1 MTARAWAGFATM
13 SALWG
18 IPYLFIKIAVD
29 DGLSPAFV
37 AWSRVVL
44 ATVVLLAL
52 AQRAGVLSQLRG
64 RGRWLA
70 AYALLEISIPFPLIA
85 AGERHIDS
93 SVAAIIIASVPLMI
107 AVLAIRF
114 DREERATGSR
124 LVGLLVGF
132 TGVVVLVGIDVA
144 GRSDELLGA
153 AFVLIA
159 SMGYAAGPM
168 ILRRHLSDL
177 DQRGVMAVALALA
190 ALFLTPFAAAAP
202 PTVAPA
208 ADATLAIVV
217 LGLLCTAAAFVVFG
231 RLIAEIGPGRALVIT
246 YVNPV
251 VALALGMAVL
261 GERPGAGA
269 IAGLLLILAGSW
281 LSTDGRIPPG
291 LAGVLSRARRT
302 PRRSP
307 ATQDSRANLGSQ
319 PSQAASPAESA

>member
-13 SALWG
+13 SVLWG
-18 IPYLFIKIAVD
+18 IPYLFIKVAVD

-44 ATVVLLAL
+44 AAVVLLVL
-52 AQRAGVLSQLRG
+52 AHRAGVLRSLHG

-70 AYALLEISIPFPLIA
+70 AYAFLEITIPFPLIA
-85 AGERHIDS
+85 AGEQHVDS
-93 SVAAIIIASVPLMI
+93 SVAAIIIASVPLLV
-107 AVLAIRF
+107 AVLALRF
-114 DREERATGSR
+114 DRAERATGSR

-144 GRSDELLGA
+144 GQSDELLGA

-159 SMGYAAGPM
+159 SLGYAAGPM
-168 ILRRHLSDL
+168 VLRRHLSDL
-177 DQRGVMAVALALA
+177 DQRAVMGVSLAIAAVL
-190 ALFLTPFAAAAP
+190 LTPVTAVGLP
-202 PTVAPA
+202 SETPS
-208 ADATLAIVV
+208 ADAVLSIVV

-231 RLIAEIGPGRALVIT
+231 RLIGEIGT
-246 YVNPV
+246 
-251 VALALGMAVL
+251 AVL

-281 LSTDGRIPPG
+281 LSTDGRLPPG
-291 LAGVLSRARRT
+291 IAGVVSRVRRS

-307 ATQDSRANLGSQ
+307 APSDSRASPGS
-319 PSQAASPAESA
+319 PPAPERSPAGSS

>member
-1 MTARAWAGFATM
+1 D
-13 SALWG
+13 ALRT
-18 IPYLFIKIAVD
+18 LK
-29 DGLSPAFV
+29 
-37 AWSRVVL
+37 
-44 ATVVLLAL
+44 
-52 AQRAGVLSQLRG
+52 G

-70 AYALLEISIPFPLIA
+70 AYAFLEISIPFPLIA
-85 AGERHIDS
+85 AGEKHVDS
-93 SVAAIIIASVPLMI
+93 SLAAIIIASVPLLV
-107 AVLAIRF
+107 AVLALRF
-114 DREERATGSR
+114 DKAERATGSR

-153 AFVLIA
+153 GFILIA
-159 SMGYAAGPM
+159 SLGYAAGPM
-168 ILRRHLSDL
+168 VLRRHLSDL
-177 DQRGVMAVALALA
+177 DQRAVMAVSLAIA
-190 ALFLTPFAAAAP
+190 AVFLTPVTVVAL
-202 PTVAPA
+202 PTEMPS
-208 ADATLAIVV
+208 ADATLSIVV

-281 LSTDGRIPPG
+281 LSTDGRLPPG
-291 LAGVLSRARRT
+291 LHAVLNRGRRT

-307 ATQDSRANLGSQ
+307 APSDSRVSRGSP
-319 PSQAASPAESA
+319 PSTDPRPAGSS

>member
-29 DGLSPAFV
+29 GGLSPAFV

-44 ATVVLLAL
+44 AAAVLLVL
-52 AQRAGVLSQLRG
+52 AKRAGALGQLKG
-64 RGRWLA
+64 KGRWLA

-85 AGERHIDS
+85 AGEQHVDS

-114 DREERATGSR
+114 DRAECATGSR

-144 GRSDELLGA
+144 GSGEELLGA
-153 AFVLIA
+153 VLILIA

-168 ILRRHLSDL
+168 ILRRHMSDL
-177 DQRGVMAVALALA
+177 DQRAVMAVSLAIA
-190 ALFLTPFAAAAP
+190 AVFLTPFAAATP
-202 PTVAPA
+202 PTAVPD

-231 RLIAEIGPGRALVIT
+231 RLIVEIGPGRALVIT

-251 VALALGMAVL
+251 VALALGVAVL
-261 GERPGAGA
+261 GESPGAGA

-281 LSTDGRIPPG
+281 LSTDGRLPPG
-291 LAGVLSRARRT
+291 LAGVLTRARRT

-307 ATQDSRANLGSQ
+307 ATQDSTANPGSQ
-319 PSQAASPAESA
+319 PSQAGSPAGSA

>member
-18 IPYLFIKIAVD
+18 IPYLFIKVAVD
-29 DGLSPAFV
+29 GGLSPAFV

-44 ATVVLLAL
+44 AAAVLLVL
-52 AQRAGVLSQLRG
+52 ARRAGVLDQLRG
-64 RGRWLA
+64 KGRWLA

-114 DREERATGSR
+114 DRAERATGSR
-124 LVGLLVGF
+124 LAGLLVGF

-144 GRSDELLGA
+144 GRGDELLGA

-159 SMGYAAGPM
+159 SMGYAIGPM

-177 DQRGVMAVALALA
+177 DQRGVMAVALAIA
-190 ALFLTPFAAAAP
+190 ALFLTPFAVASPPAAAP
-202 PTVAPA
+202 D
-208 ADATLAIVV
+208 ADATLSIVV

-261 GERPGAGA
+261 GEQPGAGA
-269 IAGLLLILAGSW
+269 IVGLLLILAGSW
-281 LSTDGRIPPG
+281 LSTDGRLPPG
-291 LAGVLSRARRT
+291 VAGVVSRARRT

-307 ATQDSRANLGSQ
+307 ATQDSTASPGSQ
-319 PSQAASPAESA
+319 PSQAASPAGSA

>member
-1 MTARAWAGFATM
+1 M

-29 DGLSPAFV
+29 GGLSPAFV

-44 ATVVLLAL
+44 AAAVLLAL
-52 AQRAGVLSQLRG
+52 AKRAGVLGQLKG

-114 DREERATGSR
+114 DHAERATGSR

-159 SMGYAAGPM
+159 SMGYSMGPM
-168 ILRRHLSDL
+168 ILRRHMSDL
-177 DQRGVMAVALALA
+177 DQRGVMAVSLAIA

-202 PTVAPA
+202 PTTTPD

-246 YVNPV
+246 YINPV

-261 GERPGAGA
+261 GEHPGAGS
-269 IAGLLLILAGSW
+269 IVGLLLILAGSW
-281 LSTDGRIPPG
+281 LSTDGRLPPG
-291 LAGVLSRARRT
+291 LAGVVRRGRRT

-307 ATQDSRANLGSQ
+307 ATQDSTANLGS
-319 PSQAASPAESA
+319 PPSPAGSHAGSA

>member
-29 DGLSPAFV
+29 GGLSPAFV

-44 ATVVLLAL
+44 AAAVLLVL
-52 AQRAGVLSQLRG
+52 AQRAGVLGQLKG
-64 RGRWLA
+64 KGRWLA

-85 AGERHIDS
+85 AGEQHVDS

-114 DREERATGSR
+114 DRAERATGSR

-144 GRSDELLGA
+144 GRGDELLGA
-153 AFVLIA
+153 VLILVA
-159 SMGYAAGPM
+159 SMGYAVGPM
-168 ILRRHLSDL
+168 ILRRHLSEF
-177 DQRGVMAVALALA
+177 DQRGVMAVALAIA
-190 ALFLTPFAAAAP
+190 AVFLTPFAAAAA
-202 PTVAPA
+202 PTAAPD

-281 LSTDGRIPPG
+281 LSTDGRLPPG
-291 LAGVLSRARRT
+291 LAGAVSRVRRS

-307 ATQDSRANLGSQ
+307 APQDSTANPGSQ
-319 PSQAASPAESA
+319 PSQAASPAGSA

>member
-18 IPYLFIKIAVD
+18 IPYLFIKVAVD

-44 ATVVLLAL
+44 AAAVLLVL
-52 AQRAGVLSQLRG
+52 AHRAGSLGSLKG

-70 AYALLEISIPFPLIA
+70 AYAFLEISIPFPLIA
-85 AGERHIDS
+85 AGEQHVDS
-93 SVAAIIIASVPLMI
+93 SLAAIIIASVPLLV
-107 AVLAIRF
+107 AVLALRY
-114 DREERATGSR
+114 DRAERATGSR
-124 LVGLLVGF
+124 LVG
-132 TGVVVLVGIDVA
+132 VLVGIDVA
-144 GRSDELLGA
+144 GQSDELLGA

-159 SMGYAAGPM
+159 SLGYAAGPM
-168 ILRRHLSDL
+168 VLRRHLSEL
-177 DQRGVMAVALALA
+177 DQRAVMGVSLAIAAV
-190 ALFLTPFAAAAP
+190 FLTPVTLVGL
-202 PTVAPA
+202 PTETPST
-208 ADATLAIVV
+208 DALLSIVV

-231 RLIAEIGPGRALVIT
+231 RLIGEIGPGRALVIT

-281 LSTDGRIPPG
+281 LSTDGRLPPG
-291 LAGVLSRARRT
+291 LAGALSRVPRT
-302 PRRSP
+302 RRRSP
-307 ATQDSRANLGSQ
+307 APSDSRVSRGSP
-319 PSQAASPAESA
+319 PSPDPSPAGSA

>member
-1 MTARAWAGFATM
+1 M

-18 IPYLFIKIAVD
+18 IPYLFIKVAVD
-29 DGLSPAFV
+29 DGISPAFV

-52 AQRAGVLSQLRG
+52 AKHAGVLGQLKG
-64 RGRWLA
+64 KGRWLA

-114 DREERATGSR
+114 DQAERATGSR

-159 SMGYAAGPM
+159 SMGYAVGPM
-168 ILRRHLSDL
+168 ILRRHLSEL
-177 DQRGVMAVALALA
+177 DQRGVMAVALAIA
-190 ALFLTPFAAAAP
+190 ALFLTPFAAASP
-202 PTVAPA
+202 PTTMPD
-208 ADATLAIVV
+208 ADATLSIVV

-261 GERPGAGA
+261 GEHPGAGA

-281 LSTDGRIPPG
+281 LSTDGRLPPG
-291 LAGVLSRARRT
+291 LAGVVNRARRT

-307 ATQDSRANLGSQ
+307 ATQDSRANLGSP
-319 PSQAASPAESA
+319 PSPGESPAGSA

>member
-1 MTARAWAGFATM
+1 M

-18 IPYLFIKIAVD
+18 IPYLFIKVAVD
-29 DGLSPAFV
+29 GGLSPAFV

-44 ATVVLLAL
+44 AAVVLLAL
-52 AQRAGVLSQLRG
+52 AKHAGVLGQVAG
-64 RGRWLA
+64 KGRWLA

-85 AGERHIDS
+85 AGEQHVDS

-114 DREERATGSR
+114 DRAERATGSR

-132 TGVVVLVGIDVA
+132 TGVVVLLGIDVA
-144 GRSDELLGA
+144 GRGDELLGA
-153 AFVLIA
+153 ALILIA
-159 SMGYAAGPM
+159 SMGYAVGPM
-168 ILRRHLSDL
+168 ILRRHLIEL
-177 DQRGVMAVALALA
+177 DQRGVMAVALAIA

-202 PTVAPA
+202 PTAVPDG
-208 ADATLAIVV
+208 DATLAIVV

-251 VALALGMAVL
+251 IALALGMAVL

-281 LSTDGRIPPG
+281 LSTDGRLPPG
-291 LAGVLSRARRT
+291 VVSRVRRT

-307 ATQDSRANLGSQ
+307 ATQDSTASPGSQ
-319 PSQAASPAESA
+319 PSQAACPAESA

>member
-1 MTARAWAGFATM
+1 MTARSWAGFATM
-13 SALWG
+13 SVLWG
-18 IPYLFIKIAVD
+18 IPYLFIKVAVD
-29 DGLSPAFV
+29 EGLSPAFV

-44 ATVVLLAL
+44 AAAVLLVL
-52 AQRAGVLSQLRG
+52 AHRAGALQSLRG

-70 AYALLEISIPFPLIA
+70 AYAFLEISIPFPLIA
-85 AGERHIDS
+85 AGEQHVDS
-93 SVAAIIIASVPLMI
+93 SLAAIIIASVPLLV
-107 AVLAIRF
+107 AVLALRF
-114 DREERATGSR
+114 DHAERATGSR

-159 SMGYAAGPM
+159 SLGYAAGPM
-168 ILRRHLSDL
+168 VLRRHLSEL
-177 DQRGVMAVALALA
+177 DQRAVMGVSLAIAAVM
-190 ALFLTPFAAAAP
+190 LTPVTAVGLP
-202 PTVAPA
+202 SGTPS
-208 ADATLAIVV
+208 ADALLSIAV
-217 LGLLCTAAAFVVFG
+217 LGLFCTAAAFVVFG

-251 VALALGMAVL
+251 IALALGMAVL

-281 LSTDGRIPPG
+281 LSTDGRLPPG
-291 LAGVLSRARRT
+291 IAGVFSRVRRS

-307 ATQDSRANLGSQ
+307 APSDS
-319 PSQAASPAESA
+319 PASPGSPPSPERSPAGSS